1 MRKILKFLGLIKL
14 TYYRLIGVKVKFDYT
29 VFFHPKAKIINS
41 GKGGQIKFGRK
52 TNILKNVTIKI
63 EEEAKIQIEHNV
75 SILENTYIE
84 AGKSAKIN
92 IKEGTFFNR
101 DCKIIAMQEIN
112 IGKNIAI
119 GPNVSFFDHDHI
131 VKANVKQNWNEFKS
145 DEINIEDN
153 VWIGARSILL
163 PGSSGS
169 IILRKS
175 NVRHNCVIAAGSIIK
190 EEIPENTICY
200 HKRENVYKAIEK

>member
-41 GKGGQIKFGRK
+41 GKGGQIKFGK
-52 TNILKNVTIKI
+52 ETNILKNVTIKI

-153 VWIGARSILL
+153 VWIG
-163 PGSSGS
+163 SGS